1 MSKWF
6 TLAALVGAAMLSC
19 VPANAQS
26 LFAFFPPP
34 PFAPPNFAPPSFAAP
49 AGTTPRVVAPVPD
62 DESDSTPVDPRLNR
76 QIVSYAGNEAAG
88 TIIIDTPHTYLYY
101 VLGNGKAIRYGIG
114 VGREGFTW
122 SGVKSIERKT
132 EWPDWRPPEQ
142 MIRRQPYLPR
152 MVAGGPGN
160 PLGARAMY
168 IAGTEYRIHG
178 TNDPSS
184 IGKHVSSG
192 CIRLRN
198 EDVIDLYN
206 RVQIGAKVIVLPQT
220 SVAKLERASLG
231 YAYAPPQS
239 PAQRTWQ
246 TIRPSGR
253 Y

>member
-1 MSKWF
+1 
-6 TLAALVGAAMLSC
+6 MLSC

-26 LFAFFPPP
+26 LFGFLTPLSFL
-34 PFAPPNFAPPSFAAP
+34 APPTQIAPPETAP
-49 AGTTPRVVAPVPD
+49 QAVAPTPD
-62 DESDSTPVDPRLNR
+62 DESDYPPADPRLTR

-88 TIIIDTPHTYLYY
+88 TLIIDTPHTYLYY
-101 VLGNGKAIRYGIG
+101 VLGNGRAIRYGIG

-132 EWPDWRPPEQ
+132 EWPDWRPPAQ
-142 MIRRQPYLPR
+142 MIARQPYLPR

-168 IAGTEYRIHG
+168 IGGTEYRIHG

-192 CIRLRN
+192 CIRLKN

-231 YAYAPPQS
+231 YAYAPPPQS

-246 TIRPSGR
+246 SIRPSGR